1 MKVNLFKQ
9 EEVEFN
15 LQEEKC
21 EKISY
26 GLLCNLT
33 NHLTINKLSE
43 DDMKICYS
51 NNPKVVV
58 FKTTEEFHKDAW
70 RYDIDKD
77 KEVLINQKGNIFC
90 YLKEPKRTPTKSDD
104 EDINEQNT
112 NDAPA
117 NTEENKGEQA

>member
-33 NHLTINKLSE
+33 NHLPINKLSE
-43 DDMKICYS
+43 DDMKICWS

-70 RYDIDKD
+70 RYDIDKE

-90 YLKEPKRTPTKSDD
+90 YLKAEDTTKTPNKS
-104 EDINEQNT
+104 
-112 NDAPA
+112 
-117 NTEENKGEQA
+117 EEAADVTTDTQEN

>member
-33 NHLTINKLSE
+33 NHLPINKLSE